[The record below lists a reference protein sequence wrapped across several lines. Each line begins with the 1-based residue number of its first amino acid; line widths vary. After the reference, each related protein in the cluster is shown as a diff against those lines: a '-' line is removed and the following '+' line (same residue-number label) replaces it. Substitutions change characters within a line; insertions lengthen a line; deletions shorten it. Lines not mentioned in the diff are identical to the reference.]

1 VGGTS
6 RSHKHTRQSLAGFC
20 AQWSVFWDIRFQVL
34 TINNT
39 EQMVIGARD
48 KAMGWSWVWD

>member
-1 VGGTS
+1 MGGTS